1 MSAAPGRPKQAA
13 GSVGVANT
21 TDHAVA
27 TPAGRL
33 FARSWTPDADL
44 HVPPVL
50 LFHDSL
56 GSVELWRDFPA
67 ALAQATGRRVL
78 AYDRLGF
85 GRSDACAE
93 QLTPAFV
100 RHESLVS
107 VPALC
112 AQLGIDRFVAFGHS
126 VGGAMAVETAA
137 AFGERCTA
145 LVTESAQTFAED
157 RTLEG
162 IRVAQA
168 QFAQAGQ
175 LERLARYHGDKAR
188 WVLDAWTGTW
198 LSPAF
203 ADWSIHAVLPA
214 VRCPVLAIHGED
226 DEYGSLVHP
235 RRIAASVSGPAEALL
250 LPGCGH
256 VPHREQPQAVLAA
269 VARFLEADQKS

>member
-1 MSAAPGRPKQAA
+1 MK
-13 GSVGVANT
+13 T
-21 TDHAVA
+21 TDHRVA

-33 FARSWTPDADL
+33 FASSWTPDTASDAA
-44 HVPPVL
+44 PVL

-56 GSVELWRDFPA
+56 GCVALWRDFPG
-67 ALAQATGRRVL
+67 ALAQATGRRVV

-85 GRSDACAE
+85 GQSDACTEA
-93 QLTPAFV
+93 LTPAFV
-100 RHESLVS
+100 QHEALVS

-112 AQLGIDRFVAFGHS
+112 AQLDLPRFVAFGHS

-137 AFGERCTA
+137 ACSERCVA

-162 IRVAQA
+162 IRLAKA
-168 QFAQAGQ
+168 QFAQPGQ
-175 LERLARYHGDKAR
+175 LDRLARYHGDKAR
-188 WVLDAWTGTW
+188 WVLQAWTETW

-203 ADWSIHAVLPA
+203 ADWSVHAVLPA
-214 VRCPVLAIHGED
+214 VHCPVLAIHGED

-235 RRIAASVSGPAEALL
+235 RRIAASVAGPAETLL

-256 VPHREQPQAVLAA
+256 VPHREQPEAVLQALTC
-269 VARFLEADQKS
+269 FLQPLG

>member
-1 MSAAPGRPKQAA
+1 MKLA
-13 GSVGVANT
+13 
-21 TDHAVA
+21 DHGIA

-33 FARSWTPDADL
+33 FTRSWTPDTAA
-44 HVPPVL
+44 PAAPVL

-67 ALAQATGRRVL
+67 ALAQATGRRVV

-85 GRSDACAE
+85 GRSDARTGA
-93 QLTPAFV
+93 LTPAFV
-100 RHESLVS
+100 RHESVAN

-112 AQLGIDRFVAFGHS
+112 AALAIDRFVAFGHS

-145 LVTESAQTFAED
+145 LVTESARAFVEE
-157 RTLEG
+157 RTLAG
-162 IRVAQA
+162 IRIAKA
-168 QFAQAGQ
+168 RFTEPGQ
-175 LERLARYHGDKAR
+175 CDRLARWHGEKAR
-188 WVLDAWTGTW
+188 WVLDAWTETW

-214 VRCPVLAIHGED
+214 VRCPVLAIHGEE

-235 RRIAASVSGPAEALL
+235 SSIAGSVAGPAQTLL
-250 LPGCGH
+250 LPCGH
-256 VPHREQPQAVLAA
+256 VPHREQPGPVLDALT
-269 VARFLEADQKS
+269 RFLARAA

>member
-1 MSAAPGRPKQAA
+1 MKT
-13 GSVGVANT
+13 V
-21 TDHAVA
+21 DHRVA

-33 FARSWTPDADL
+33 FASSWTPDTASDAA
-44 HVPPVL
+44 PVL

-56 GSVELWRDFPA
+56 GCVALWRDFPA
-67 ALAQATGRRVL
+67 ALAQATGRRVV

-85 GRSDACAE
+85 GQSDACTAP
-93 QLTPAFV
+93 LTPAFV
-100 RHESLVS
+100 QHEALAS

-112 AQLGIDRFVAFGHS
+112 AQLDLPRFVAFGHS

-137 AFGERCTA
+137 AFGERCVA

-162 IRVAQA
+162 IRVAKA
-168 QFAQAGQ
+168 QFAQPGQ
-175 LERLARYHGDKAR
+175 LDRLARYHGDKAH
-188 WVLDAWTGTW
+188 WVLQAWTETW

-203 ADWSIHAVLPA
+203 ADWSVHAVLPA
-214 VRCPVLAIHGED
+214 VHCPVLAIHGED

-235 RRIAASVSGPAEALL
+235 RRIAASVAGPAATLL

-256 VPHREQPQAVLAA
+256 VPHREQPEAVLQALT
-269 VARFLEADQKS
+269 RFLQPLG

>member
-1 MSAAPGRPKQAA
+1 MSSARPPA
-13 GSVGVANT
+13 GTPVRTA
-21 TDHAVA
+21 DHFIA

-33 FARSWTPDADL
+33 FARSWTPEGGTAAA
-44 HVPPVL
+44 PVL

-56 GSVELWRDFPA
+56 GSVDLWRDFPA
-67 ALAQATGRRVL
+67 ALAQATGRRVV

-85 GRSDACAE
+85 GQSDACSDP
-93 QLTPAFV
+93 LTPAFV
-100 RHESLVS
+100 RHEAQAH

-112 AQLGIDRFVAFGHS
+112 EQLGIARFVAFGHS

-137 AFGERCTA
+137 ACGERCTA

-157 RTLEG
+157 RTLAG
-162 IRVAQA
+162 IRAAKA
-168 QFAQAGQ
+168 QFAEPGQ

-188 WVLDAWTGTW
+188 WVLAAWTETW

-203 ADWSIHAVLPA
+203 ADWSVHAALPA
-214 VRCPVLAIHGED
+214 VRCQVLAIHGEE

-235 RRIAASVSGPAEALL
+235 RRIAESVAGPAEMLL

-256 VPHREQPQAVLAA
+256 VPHREQPQPVLAA
-269 VARFLEADQKS
+269 LARFLSADQKS

>member
-1 MSAAPGRPKQAA
+1 MKAA
-13 GSVGVANT
+13 
-21 TDHAVA
+21 DHLVA

-33 FARSWTPDADL
+33 FARSWTPEGAADAA
-44 HVPPVL
+44 PVL

-56 GSVELWRDFPA
+56 GSVALWRDFPA
-67 ALAQATGRRVL
+67 ALAEATGRRVV

-85 GRSDACAE
+85 GQSDASNGP
-93 QLTPAFV
+93 LPPDFV
-100 RHESLVS
+100 RHEAQAH

-112 AQLGIDRFVAFGHS
+112 EQLGIARCVAFGHS
-126 VGGAMAVETAA
+126 VGGAMAVEAA
-137 AFGERCTA
+137 AALADRCLA
-145 LVTESAQTFAED
+145 LVTESAQTFPED
-157 RTLEG
+157 RTLAG
-162 IRVAQA
+162 IRAA
-168 QFAQAGQ
+168 RLQFAQPGQ

-188 WVLDAWTGTW
+188 WVLEAWTETW

-235 RRIAASVSGPAEALL
+235 RRIAASVAGPAETLL

-256 VPHREQPQAVLAA
+256 VPHREQPQPVLAA
-269 VARFLEADQKS
+269 VARLLAGVG

>member
-1 MSAAPGRPKQAA
+1 MKLA
-13 GSVGVANT
+13 
-21 TDHAVA
+21 DHGIA

-33 FARSWTPDADL
+33 FARSWTPDAAA
-44 HVPPVL
+44 PAAPVL

-67 ALAQATGRRVL
+67 ALAQATGRRVV

-85 GRSDACAE
+85 GRSDPCTDT
-93 QLTPAFV
+93 LTPAFV
-100 RHESLVS
+100 RHESVVN

-112 AQLGIDRFVAFGHS
+112 AQLDIARFVAFGHS

-137 AFGERCTA
+137 AFGARCAA

-157 RTLEG
+157 RTLAG
-162 IRVAQA
+162 IRVAKA
-168 QFAQAGQ
+168 QFAEPGQ
-175 LERLARYHGDKAR
+175 RERLARWHGDKAR
-188 WVLDAWTGTW
+188 WVLDAWTETW

-203 ADWSIHAVLPA
+203 ADWSIHAVLPS

-226 DEYGSLVHP
+226 DEYGSPVHP
-235 RRIAASVSGPAEALL
+235 RRIAASVAGPAEVLL

-256 VPHREQPQAVLAA
+256 VPHREQPEPVLDALC
-269 VARFLEADQKS
+269 RFLAERP

>member
-1 MSAAPGRPKQAA
+1 M
-13 GSVGVANT
+13 T
-21 TDHAVA
+21 TSDHLVA
-27 TPAGRL
+27 TPAGQL
-33 FARSWTPDADL
+33 FARSWTPEGAAADTA
-44 HVPPVL
+44 PVL

-56 GSVELWRDFPA
+56 GSVALWRDFPA
-67 ALAQATGRRVL
+67 ALAQATGRRVV

-85 GRSDACAE
+85 GQSDACGE
-93 QLTPAFV
+93 TLTPAFV
-100 RHESLVS
+100 RHEAQAN
-107 VPALC
+107 VPAL
-112 AQLGIDRFVAFGHS
+112 AEQLDMARFVAFGHS

-162 IRVAQA
+162 IRVAKA
-168 QFAQAGQ
+168 QFTEPGQ
-175 LERLARYHGDKAR
+175 IERLARYHGDKAR
-188 WVLDAWTGTW
+188 WVLAAWTETW

-226 DEYGSLVHP
+226 DVYGSLVHP
-235 RRIAASVSGPAEALL
+235 RRIAASVAGTAETLL

-256 VPHREQPQAVLAA
+256 VPHREQPQPVLAA
-269 VARFLEADQKS
+269 VARLLAGVG